1 MADWICR
8 QVKTKLNLQNCS
20 LQKSK
25 IMNNIKN
32 QSEENN
38 FESEHKDF
46 NHADNDCGHVHKH
59 NNDDCNEHVNKNH
72 HHGHHDEHQCCNHNH
87 EHEHHCHEHDDCG
100 NGHTNDSHKH
110 YHKHDDC
117 CDHDHNE
124 HDHHHH
130 EHSHGHTYNVPG
142 FLTFESHTHEGATIC
157 SFEKQ
162 SNSDYDEAYEKM
174 NSAVLRLRD
183 ELNNEG
189 HIIGHLKGFIKQNGE
204 VTTFSTVG
212 ADLTVQKH
220 SGAGVQIS
228 FAAIVFGPDEETLKD
243 RLADCFA
250 GI

>member
-1 MADWICR
+1 
-8 QVKTKLNLQNCS
+8 
-20 LQKSK
+20 
-25 IMNNIKN
+25 
-32 QSEENN
+32 
-38 FESEHKDF
+38 
-46 NHADNDCGHVHKH
+46 
-59 NNDDCNEHVNKNH
+59 
-72 HHGHHDEHQCCNHNH
+72 
-87 EHEHHCHEHDDCG
+87 
-100 NGHTNDSHKH
+100 
-110 YHKHDDC
+110 
-117 CDHDHNE
+117 
-124 HDHHHH
+124 
-130 EHSHGHTYNVPG
+130 
-142 FLTFESHTHEGATIC
+142 
-157 SFEKQ
+157 
-162 SNSDYDEAYEKM
+162 M